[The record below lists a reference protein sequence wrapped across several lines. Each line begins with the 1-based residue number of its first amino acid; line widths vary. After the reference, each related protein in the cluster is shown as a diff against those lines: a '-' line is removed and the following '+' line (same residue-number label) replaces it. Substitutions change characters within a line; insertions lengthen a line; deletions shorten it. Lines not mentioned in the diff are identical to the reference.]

1 MLLRLMIVDDEDTI
15 RNALAQMIDYN
26 ALGYELIGKASN
38 GMEALDLICDNFP
51 DVIITDLKMP
61 VLSGLDLI
69 ERVSLQDKDI
79 DYIILSGYG
88 EFEFAKQAMKYGV
101 RNYLLKPTNK
111 QELINALTE
120 IRRKRGVKKEKD
132 VLQQT
137 QILKKVRFLVEQC
150 FFMEA
155 LEENQD
161 FMNCYKKYEPLLALP
176 DKCLHVCICS
186 FVEDSFL
193 KEFIMDIRDISLKEE
208 LVLFFPVIAVKNSVL
223 LVLSIDSIAIQDKI
237 REWLEELEY
246 QNQKVSLAVNFLHF
260 NSSGELFKTIIKKVS
275 RYSQVLLFN
284 EKGSRYEIQNNLVS
298 PGKIKE
304 LRDEILTSSTLSEVN
319 EYINSA
325 FSSVK
330 QPEAAK
336 NLAVALFLRLDSAR
350 SEDTIDIA
358 GDFFKKLYS
367 CTTIEAIQKL
377 LQGIIINNFFTGHT
391 KIKNKSTT
399 IATLKTYVKMHYNAE
414 YLSLKWLAENYLFI
428 SVGYLSKQF
437 VKEEGI
443 RFSEYL
449 NKIRMEEAKKLL
461 YLYSFDNIKNIA
473 TQVGFGNNPHYFSQV
488 FKRYTG
494 YSPKEYLES
503 KQVKPM

>member
-1 MLLRLMIVDDEDTI
+1 MLLRLIIVDDEDTI
-15 RNALAQMIDYN
+15 RNAIAHMIDFN
-26 ALGYELIGKASN
+26 ALGYELIGTARN

-69 ERVSLQDKDI
+69 DRVFCQDKDI

-88 EFEFAKQAMKYGV
+88 EFEYAKQAMRYGV
-101 RNYLLKPTNK
+101 QNYLLKPTNK
-111 QELINALTE
+111 QELIHALEE
-120 IRRKRGVKKEKD
+120 IRRKRELKKEKD
-132 VLQQT
+132 SLQQT
-137 QILKKVRFLVEQC
+137 QILKNVRFLVEQC
-150 FFMEA
+150 FLMEA

-161 FMNCYKKYEPLLALP
+161 FMSCYKKYEPLLAFP
-176 DKCLHVCICS
+176 DKCIHVCICS

-193 KEFIMDIRDISLKEE
+193 QEFLKDIHDILNREK
-208 LVLFFPVIAVKNSVL
+208 LLLHFPVIAVKNSAL
-223 LVLSIDSIAIQDKI
+223 LVLPVESIARQDKL
-237 REWLEELEY
+237 RELVEELKY
-246 QNQKVSLAVNFLHF
+246 QSQTVSLAANFLHF
-260 NSSGELFKTIIKKVS
+260 NSSAQLFETIVKKIS
-275 RYSQVLLFN
+275 RYSQVLLFDD
-284 EKGSRYEIQNNLVS
+284 KGSRYEIQNNLVS
-298 PGKIKE
+298 PGRLKE
-304 LRDEILTSSTLSEVN
+304 LKNGILSSSTLLDVS

-336 NLAVALFLRLDSAR
+336 NLAVALFLRFDTVQN
-350 SEDTIDIA
+350 EDTIEIA
-358 GDFFKKLYS
+358 GDFFRKLYS
-367 CTTIEAIQKL
+367 CTTIDAIQDL
-377 LQGIIINNFFTGHT
+377 LQGIIEKNFLREHT
-391 KIKNKSTT
+391 EIKNKST
-399 IATLKTYVKMHYNAE
+399 ISTLKTYVKMHYDEEA
-414 YLSLKWLAENYLFI
+414 LSLKWLAENYLFI

-449 NKIRMEEAKKLL
+449 NAIRMEEAKKLL

-473 TQVGFGNNPHYFSQV
+473 RLVGFGNNPHYFSQV

-503 KQVKPM
+503 RAK